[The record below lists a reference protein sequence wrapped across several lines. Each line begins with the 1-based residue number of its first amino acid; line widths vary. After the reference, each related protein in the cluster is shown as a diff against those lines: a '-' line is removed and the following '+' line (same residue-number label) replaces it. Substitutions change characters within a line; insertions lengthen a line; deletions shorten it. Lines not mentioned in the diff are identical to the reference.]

1 MPRFEYNFTGD
12 QLELILKDPA
22 KRNRLVTDFDPFTM
36 NDYVRMTVFSD
47 AGEFMGSFNLQSKP
61 AGTDYRVHMKEST
74 RTNLFYDWE
83 LHTTG
88 DREPDVVKDGQGNIL
103 VKPNDVL
110 QINGF
115 AEGNYELQFD
125 FLRPYSFKYRTD
137 WSKRK
142 EKQRR
147 TREGTAEAID
157 TTTQEVID
165 DTGMTG

>member
-61 AGTDYRVHMKEST
+61 AGTDYAVHPNAWYS
-74 RTNLFYDWE
+74 DWE
-83 LHTTG
+83 RRTTG

-125 FLRPYSFKYRTD
+125 FLRPYSFKYRTA
-137 WSKRK
+137 WSKRRK
-142 EKQRR
+142 KVNR
-147 TREGTAEAID
+147 TREGTAEAVD

-165 DTGMTG
+165 DTGMTE

>member
-22 KRNRLVTDFDPFTM
+22 ERNRLVTDFDPFTM
-36 NDYVRMTVFSD
+36 NDYIRMTVFSD

-61 AGTDYRVHMKEST
+61 AGTDYAVHPNAWYS
-74 RTNLFYDWE
+74 DWE
-83 LHTTG
+83 RRTTG

-110 QINGF
+110 QKNGF

-137 WSKRK
+137 WSKRE
-142 EKQRR
+142 EKRR
-147 TREGTAEAID
+147 RNGSGTTSYDE
-157 TTTQEVID
+157 TTQEAAD
-165 DTGMTG
+165 DTGMTE